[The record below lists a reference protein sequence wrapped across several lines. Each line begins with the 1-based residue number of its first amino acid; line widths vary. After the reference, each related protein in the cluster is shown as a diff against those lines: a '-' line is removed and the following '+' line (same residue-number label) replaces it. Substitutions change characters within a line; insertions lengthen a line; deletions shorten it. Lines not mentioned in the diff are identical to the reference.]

1 MGVKGD
7 ERRRGSC
14 FRSESRPPTAAP
26 RRAKKRHVI
35 RVTRSYQTARVS
47 PLFDHSFSAMEQIT
61 TSLAARAAPKST
73 VSGSASD
80 VAGSVTKRFFFS
92 DFNYNSLISFW
103 QTEQ

>member
-1 MGVKGD
+1 MNVGEGAAS
-7 ERRRGSC
+7 G
-14 FRSESRPPTAAP
+14 RSLGPRPPHPAVL
-26 RRAKKRHVI
+26 KKSHVI

-80 VAGSVTKRFFFS
+80 VTGSVTKRFFFS